1 MLRRVESENLLEGW
15 LRAFVRE
22 ISSACLWRRET
33 IFLEGIPHDS
43 RIVFMRIPMFIISA
57 VAFSLLVSCAQQEV
71 TDCVGNYAQHEG
83 LRYADEVAA
92 QSPFETVEVS
102 WSGALQLMEERNLAY
117 RRAMNSYLAANEKT
131 PMVSQI
137 RSQLK
142 TSVGVSL
149 NDVLKPQ
156 SLAKSFQDPITA
168 LPKQLGSI
176 SALKDISH
184 EMEQTVWSKEG
195 DSVEAKLLMRKEQV
209 KLYTLL
215 CKGEVI
221 DREIKRIDAEA
232 SELSEPSEQIDPK
245 LKGAQD
251 KWVASVMKDRDDWI
265 GEVRDF
271 FNAEYHDVIFRKDA
285 TAKPSYRSVSVP
297 DLTEWQRWCFLSRS
311 QSLVKALKENHKKS
325 KPTVP
330 GARVVKEKV
339 AEMLNQRAEYAVTL
353 STDKVRGEVRTL
365 ISNWREMKS
374 TQAKLSLLDRAEGS
388 CDDPKRDL
396 AKVQKVYKLRHQEIN
411 HTSVVWMMDE
421 DCWRD

>member
-1 MLRRVESENLLEGW
+1 
-15 LRAFVRE
+15 
-22 ISSACLWRRET
+22 
-33 IFLEGIPHDS
+33 
-43 RIVFMRIPMFIISA
+43 MRIPMFIIS
-57 VAFSLLVSCAQQEV
+57 VAATSLFVSCAQHEV
-71 TDCVGNYAQHEG
+71 TDCVGNHAHHEG

-92 QSPFETVEVS
+92 QSPFETVEIS

-117 RRAMNSYLAANEKT
+117 RKAMNSYQTANQDT
-131 PMVSQI
+131 PTVSQI
-137 RSQLK
+137 HNQLK
-142 TSVGVSL
+142 KSVKISL

-215 CKGEVI
+215 SKGEVI
-221 DREIKRIDAEA
+221 NREIDRLGAEP
-232 SELSEPSEQIDPK
+232 SELSESGEQIDPK
-245 LKGAQD
+245 LKEAQE
-251 KWVASVMKDRDDWI
+251 KWVASVIKDRDDWLD
-265 GEVRDF
+265 EVRDF

-285 TAKPSYRSVSVP
+285 SAKPSYRSVSVP
-297 DLTEWQRWCFLSRS
+297 DLSEWQRWCFLTRS

-325 KPTVP
+325 KPAVP
-330 GARVVKEKV
+330 GTRIVKGKV
-339 AEMLNQRAEYAVTL
+339 AEILNKKAEYAVTL
-353 STDKVRGEVRTL
+353 NTDKVRGEVRNF
-365 ISNWREMKS
+365 ISNWREMKIA
-374 TQAKLSLLDRAEGS
+374 QAELNSLDPGKGTS
-388 CDDPKRDL
+388 DDPKLDL
-396 AKVQKVYKLRHQEIN
+396 AKAQKVYKLRHQEIN

>member
-1 MLRRVESENLLEGW
+1 
-15 LRAFVRE
+15 
-22 ISSACLWRRET
+22 
-33 IFLEGIPHDS
+33 
-43 RIVFMRIPMFIISA
+43 MRIPMFIISA
-57 VAFSLLVSCAQQEV
+57 AATSLFVSCAQQEV
-71 TDCVGNYAQHEG
+71 TDCVGNHAQHEG

-92 QSPFETVEVS
+92 QSPFETVEIS

-117 RRAMNSYLAANEKT
+117 RKAMHSYQTANQDT
-131 PMVSQI
+131 PKVSLI

-142 TSVGVSL
+142 KSVKISL

-215 CKGEVI
+215 SKGEVI
-221 DREIKRIDAEA
+221 DREIDRLEAE
-232 SELSEPSEQIDPK
+232 STELSESSEQRDPK
-245 LKGAQD
+245 LKEAQE
-251 KWVASVMKDRDDWI
+251 KWVTSVIKDRDGWI
-265 GEVRDF
+265 DEVRDF

-285 TAKPSYRSVSVP
+285 SAKPSYRSVSVP
-297 DLTEWQRWCFLSRS
+297 DLSEWQRWCFLTRS
-311 QSLVKALKENHKKS
+311 QSLVKALKENHKKT
-325 KPTVP
+325 KPAVP
-330 GARVVKEKV
+330 GSRAVKEKV
-339 AEMLNQRAEYAVTL
+339 AEMLNKKAEYAVTL
-353 STDKVRGEVRTL
+353 NTDKVRGEVRNL

-374 TQAKLSLLDRAEGS
+374 TQAELKSLDPGKS
-388 CDDPKRDL
+388 TSDDPKLDL
-396 AKVQKVYKLRHQEIN
+396 VKSQKVYKLRHQEIN

>member
-1 MLRRVESENLLEGW
+1 
-15 LRAFVRE
+15 
-22 ISSACLWRRET
+22 
-33 IFLEGIPHDS
+33 
-43 RIVFMRIPMFIISA
+43 MRIPMFIISA
-57 VAFSLLVSCAQQEV
+57 AVTSMFVSCAQQEV
-71 TDCVGNYAQHEG
+71 TDSVGNHAQHEG

-92 QSPFETVEVS
+92 QSPFETVEIS

-117 RRAMNSYLAANEKT
+117 RKAMHSYQTANQDTAK
-131 PMVSQI
+131 VSLI

-142 TSVGVSL
+142 KSVKISL
-149 NDVLKPQ
+149 KDVLKPQ

-215 CKGEVI
+215 SKGEVI
-221 DREIKRIDAEA
+221 GQEIDRLEAELP
-232 SELSEPSEQIDPK
+232 ETGEQIDPK
-245 LKGAQD
+245 LKVAQE
-251 KWVASVMKDRDDWI
+251 KWVASVIKDRDDWI
-265 GEVRDF
+265 DEVRDF

-285 TAKPSYRSVSVP
+285 SAKPSYRSVSVP
-297 DLTEWQRWCFLSRS
+297 DLSEWQRWCFLTRS
-311 QSLVKALKENHKKS
+311 QSLVEALKENHKKT
-325 KPTVP
+325 KPAVP
-330 GARVVKEKV
+330 GTRIVKGKV
-339 AEMLNQRAEYAVTL
+339 AEMLNSKAEYDVTL
-353 STDKVRGEVRTL
+353 DTDNVRGEVRNL

-374 TQAKLSLLDRAEGS
+374 TQAELNSLDPEQDS
-388 CDDPKRDL
+388 SDDPKHDL
-396 AKVQKVYKLRHQEIN
+396 ARAQKVYKLRHQEIN

>member
-1 MLRRVESENLLEGW
+1 
-15 LRAFVRE
+15 
-22 ISSACLWRRET
+22 
-33 IFLEGIPHDS
+33 
-43 RIVFMRIPMFIISA
+43 MRIPMLIISA
-57 VAFSLLVSCAQQEV
+57 AASSLFLSCAQQEV
-71 TDCVGNYAQHEG
+71 TDCLGNHAQHEG

-117 RRAMNSYLAANEKT
+117 RKAMNSYLAANQET

-142 TSVGVSL
+142 TSVKVSL

-232 SELSEPSEQIDPK
+232 SEPSDQIDPK
-245 LKGAQD
+245 LKVAQE

-271 FNAEYHDVIFRKDA
+271 FNAEYYDVIFRKDA
-285 TAKPSYRSVSVP
+285 SAKPSYRSVSAP

-325 KPTVP
+325 KPAVP
-330 GARVVKEKV
+330 GTRVMKEKV

-374 TQAKLSLLDRAEGS
+374 TQAELSLLDPGKVS
-388 CDDPKRDL
+388 SDDPKRDL
-396 AKVQKVYKLRHQEIN
+396 VKAQKVYKLRHQEIN